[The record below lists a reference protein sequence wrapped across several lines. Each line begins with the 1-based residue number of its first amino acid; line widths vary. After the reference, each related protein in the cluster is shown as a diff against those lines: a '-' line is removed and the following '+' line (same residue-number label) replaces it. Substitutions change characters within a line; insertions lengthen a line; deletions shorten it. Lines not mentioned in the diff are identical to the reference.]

1 MPMQQMEMARRA
13 MAMGEGEFLMWTYN
27 KMLQY
32 PINIKCKNPRL
43 AKVIISQYGGPD
55 GELGASLRYLSQ
67 RFGMP
72 DQKAKATLNDIGT
85 EELAHLEMV
94 GALVHQLT
102 DGASPEEIEKAG
114 LGPYYTDHGW
124 GVYPQAAAGYPFDA
138 NCLAVKGDPIAD
150 LQEDL
155 AAEQKA
161 RATYEKLIDLCSD
174 EPEVVDVLRYLR
186 EREVVHFQRFGEAL
200 RGVQDKLAQKK
211 YYMNNLVDNMNQEIS
226 TENCKC
232 ENN

>member
-1 MPMQQMEMARRA
+1 
-13 MAMGEGEFLMWTYN
+13 MWTYN

-32 PINIKCKNPRL
+32 PINIKCTDPKL

-55 GELGASLRYLSQ
+55 GELAASLRYLSQ

-72 DQKAKATLNDIGT
+72 DQKAKAILNDIGT

-94 GALVHQLT
+94 GTIVHQLT
-102 DGASPEEIEKAG
+102 KNASIEEIEKAG
-114 LGPYYTDHGW
+114 LSSYYTDHGVD
-124 GVYPQAAAGYPFDA
+124 VYPQSAAGVPFTA
-138 NCLAVKGDPIAD
+138 AYIAAKGDPIAN

-161 RATYEKLIDLCSD
+161 RAVYEKLIDLCRD
-174 EPEVVDVLRYLR
+174 NPDVLDPLRYLR

-200 RGVQDKLAQKK
+200 RGVQDKLAEKEK
-211 YYMNNLVDNMNQEIS
+211 FYMNDMKPYNNDNS
-226 TENCKC
+226 CGCK
-232 ENN
+232 N

>member
-1 MPMQQMEMARRA
+1 
-13 MAMGEGEFLMWTYN
+13 MWTYN

-32 PINIKCKNPRL
+32 PINIKTRNPEM

-55 GELGASLRYLSQ
+55 GELAASLRYLSQ
-67 RFGMP
+67 RFAMP

-94 GALVHQLT
+94 GTLVHQLT
-102 DGASPEEIEKAG
+102 EGVCPDELKRAG
-114 LGPYYTDHGW
+114 LGPYYTDHG
-124 GVYPQAAAGYPFDA
+124 VDIYPQSAAGVPFDA
-138 NCLAVKGDPIAD
+138 TCLACKGDAIAN

-161 RATYEKLIDLCSD
+161 RATYEKIMDLVGTED
-174 EPEVVDVLRYLR
+174 MDVLEPLRFLR

-211 YYMNNLVDNMNQEIS
+211 FYMNNLNNLVDTANNPIS
-226 TENCKC
+226 TNDCGC
-232 ENN
+232 NS